1 MAEEIDRS
9 NQYLKVFKKDGTF
22 VSAGAKGTGT
32 AEVHG
37 LSPNTVV
44 ADGDYK
50 LAFDENADKESS
62 TNISDFL
69 DAKGATVPPI
79 HVTGV
84 TLDKTTAELEE
95 GATLQLKETVAP
107 SNATDKTTTWKSDD
121 TATVTVDS
129 AGKVTAVKAKDEPV
143 NITATTKD
151 GSKTAQCAVTVK
163 AKAEEPP
170 AEG

>member
-22 VSAGAKGTGT
+22 VGAGAKGAGAT
-32 AEVHG
+32 EVHG
-37 LSPNTVV
+37 LEPNTIV

-79 HVTGV
+79 HVTGIA
-84 TLDKTTAELEE
+84 LDKTTLALET
-95 GATLQLKETVAP
+95 GQTATLKATLSPA
-107 SNATDKTTTWKSDD
+107 NATNKAYSWSSDN
-121 TATVTVDS
+121 TAVAAVDS
-129 AGKVTAVKAKDEPV
+129 NGKVTAVKAKDEPV

-151 GSKTAQCAVTVK
+151 GSKTAQCAVTIK